1 MLVFV
6 VVVGVAFVVVVVVA
20 WLVDL
25 KKIEVESHFSA
36 FTLAFC
42 ALSVIKAHRPDLG

>member
-6 VVVGVAFVVVVVVA
+6 VVVGVAFVVVVVA